1 MSFLLQPLSVDAA
14 PLERSTWSSRKNI
27 LFLIGGIVLVALIIV
42 GAGSYYK
49 KGLTT
54 RDIAQPDKT
63 MPPLDT
69 RGADDSSPVKK
80 KQETKEYDEY
90 EDDDYDE
97 EENED
102 VVKREEEKKKK
113 EEEEEKKK
121 KDNKEKKKADS
132 DKEDSAEYEDYDYTP
147 DVKTP
152 AKDDGAAATK
162 KDKKDRRR
170 GNRKLTSYATRY
182 QLV

>member
-1 MSFLLQPLSVDAA
+1 MMQPLSVDAA

-27 LFLIGGIVLVALIIV
+27 LFLVGGIIVVALIIV

-49 KGLTT
+49 RGLTT

-69 RGADDSSPVKK
+69 RGGDNPSPVKK
-80 KQETKEYDEY
+80 QQETKEYDDY

-97 EENED
+97 ENED
-102 VVKREEEKKKK
+102 VVKRKKEKKKK

-121 KDNKEKKKADS
+121 KKDNKEKKKAEW
-132 DKEDSAEYEDYDYTP
+132 DKEDSAEYEDYDYSP

-152 AKDDGAAATK
+152 LKDDGAAATK
-162 KDKKDRRR
+162 KDKNRRR
-170 GNRKLTSYATRY
+170 SHRKLASYATHH